1 MSVIQGSKIQ
11 RPVSVADVR
20 QVLGA
25 SGNDVG
31 TLCVN
36 TNINKWARHK
46 PVNFPSVGVLAEE
59 DFKGATGD
67 IAQGVFYGLKATT
80 FSDWGG
86 IHEAGYDYVGR
97 PKGGASSPYR
107 LTDFDGYDHYAR
119 PNLWGA
125 VAGGETLYYNA
136 GIAFRVDLT
145 YQADYDSE
153 TGVDLATFIGENVAG
168 GLASFYPVLVVD
180 DYAKALYNVG
190 GSVSASGGY
199 PQTALGGGGMFGM
212 DFDRGEISQLWQDGV
227 TRRVSV
233 GLVQQIKQAPLVDL
247 TKWTYV
253 GSLTLQ
259 NYFLYAVPEATGLT
273 KVFREYRTYVKIA
286 VGIAASTTNVTVSF
300 SLSEEIDQP
309 ETFGFTVTFNNGP
322 AFASSYTFYPEGQEP
337 SGVIIPHPLL
347 FIPWQDLGVVPSPGS
362 RISGTVRVEVRNG
375 SATQTFQQAVDV
387 TVPMS

>member
-1 MSVIQGSKIQ
+1 MSVLQGSKIQ

-25 SGNDVG
+25 SSNDVG

-46 PVNFPSVGVLAEE
+46 PINFPSVGVLSEA
-59 DFKGATGD
+59 DFKGSTGD
-67 IAQGVFYGLKATT
+67 IAQGIFYGLKATT

-86 IHEAGYDYVGR
+86 IHDAGYDYVGR

-119 PNLWGA
+119 PNLWGD

-136 GIAFRVDLT
+136 GLAFHVDLT
-145 YQADYDSE
+145 YHADYDSE

-168 GLASFYPVLVVD
+168 GLGAFYPVLVVD

-190 GSVSASGGY
+190 GSVSAAEGY
-199 PQTALGGGGMFGM
+199 PQTQLGSGGMFAL
-212 DFDRGEISQLWQDGV
+212 DFDRSEVSQLWQDGV

-286 VGIAASTTNVTVSF
+286 VSIGASATGVTVSF
-300 SLSEEIDQP
+300 SLAEDIDQA
-309 ETFGFTVTFNNGP
+309 ETFSFSTTFNNGG
-322 AFASSYTFYPEGQEP
+322 AVANTYTFYPPGQGP
-337 SGVIIPHPLL
+337 ALKPAPVFLL
-347 FIPWQDLGVVPSPGS
+347 TWQQLGVAPSPGS
-362 RISGTVRVEVRNG
+362 RISGTVRVRVQNGG
-375 SATQTFQQAVDV
+375 SAQTFSQAVDV
-387 TVPMS
+387 TVPLS